1 MAGPDH
7 APVSVRD
14 ALARAR
20 RELGSAA
27 RTARVSST
35 FAWVLLGLVA
45 VRGTVGVWVGDEP
58 LATPVGIVL
67 TVGIA
72 VAFVAALVGD
82 RHRRRRDRLVHAVA
96 MLEVADLVA
105 EHDDAEGAIRAKI
118 APKSDESASTAA
130 ADPDART
137 GMATRAIASGLVLTC
152 GALLLFF
159 VASAPTS
166 RLVRWRFL
174 DVASDTSSLGL
185 TTTRA
190 GGGTWAVEH
199 HPEATGARAL
209 VNRVGE
215 PGAGPAI
222 LLARETS
229 ARDLRAA
236 TRCKVSADA
245 AAEAACGLVFGY
257 RDEANYGLARLDV
270 ARRKLVIA
278 TVRGGIERELA
289 GAEADVVKGVWHE
302 LVAEVHGGDVRASC
316 DGRFVVEARGAA
328 SPIGK
333 AGVWVPAA
341 TEAFFDELALD
352 MHPTNEVLDIV
363 PILAPRGR

>member
-1 MAGPDH
+1 MAGTDD
-7 APVSVRD
+7 APMSVRD

-20 RELGSAA
+20 GELRSATRAA
-27 RTARVSST
+27 RLSAY
-35 FAWVLLGLVA
+35 FAWFLLSLVA

-58 LATPVGIVL
+58 LATPVGTALGIGIV
-67 TVGIA
+67 
-72 VAFVAALVGD
+72 VALAGALVS
-82 RHRRRRDRLVHAVA
+82 HRQGRARDRLVHDVA
-96 MLEVADLVA
+96 MLEVAELVA
-105 EHDDAEGAIRAKI
+105 AHDDAEGSLRAKV
-118 APKSDESASTAA
+118 A
-130 ADPDART
+130 ADEKAPAT
-137 GMATRAIASGLVLTC
+137 EPEESMGSGTRALASGLVLAC
-152 GALLLFF
+152 VALLVFF

-209 VNRVGE
+209 VNRIGE

-222 LLARETS
+222 LVAREAS

-236 TRCKVSADA
+236 TRCKVNAEA
-245 AAEAACGLVFGY
+245 EAEAACGLVFGY

-278 TVRGGIERELA
+278 TIRGGVERELA
-289 GAEADVVKGVWHE
+289 SAEADVAKGVWHE
-302 LVAEVHGGDVRASC
+302 LVAEVHGGNVRASC

-328 SPIGK
+328 SSIGK
-333 AGVWVPAA
+333 AGVWVPAS

-352 MHPTNEVLDIV
+352 LHPTNEALDIV
-363 PILAPRGR
+363 PILSSRSE